1 LIWSKNIWFREQ
13 RFAGIRLNCD
23 KIQKIEMDIEVGALQ
38 HITRNVN
45 AALLP
50 HFLFSQHP

>member
-1 LIWSKNIWFREQ
+1 MIWSKIIWFREQ

-23 KIQKIEMDIEVGALQ
+23 KVQKIEMDIEVGALQ

-45 AALLP
+45 VAVLP
-50 HFLFSQHP
+50 HFIFSEHP

>member
-1 LIWSKNIWFREQ
+1 MIWSEIIWFREQ
-13 RFAGIRLNCD
+13 RFAGIRL
-23 KIQKIEMDIEVGALQ
+23 IQKIEMDIEVGALQ

-45 AALLP
+45 VAVLP